1 MKRTHVLSTPIA
13 LGLAALRITLPAL
26 CAALCGSIG
35 CAELEKER
43 LPTISVQGGH
53 SLTVGESLTL
63 VTSTR
68 DGQDDGYDFSSSNP
82 GVASV
87 DEQGVVLGVS
97 AGESQIIVT
106 GKDTRARAEHPIVVT
121 PLLGTDGMET
131 VPFFAAWQG
140 SAHADASAV
149 AFSNWNEDGEVP
161 PSCARCH
168 SSGGF
173 RDYLGDD
180 GSAPGRVEAAA
191 PAGTTVDC
199 QTCHNPAANA
209 LSSVTF
215 PSGFELTGLGGEAR
229 CMTCHQGRSSGRAV
243 QESIDSAGVGAED
256 DTISSELGFLNI
268 HYYPAASTLLAGRAG
283 GGYQYDERVYDTR
296 FRHVE
301 AFDTCIE
308 CHDAHS
314 ARPRFDQC
322 VACHPGATDVTGAR
336 EIRMFSS
343 AGRDYD
349 GDRDI
354 SEGIYHE
361 LVGLREQLLVAIQ
374 RYGAE
379 RAEPLC
385 YAETAHPYWFAD
397 GDGDGQCTETE
408 TTRENAYA
416 AWTARLVKATYNYQ
430 MATKDPG
437 AFAHNAK
444 YILELLYDSI
454 EDLNLGLTIPLDL
467 SRMVRGDAGH
477 FDGSSEAARHWDED
491 DLVEASCSRCHSGQ
505 EGFRFFIEYGNSIEV
520 PETANGLECGTCH
533 TSFGDEYGVLEVSS
547 TLFPSG
553 VALER
558 PGHDNLC
565 GTCHSGRASKSS
577 IDAQIARG
585 QLRFVNVHYLPAA
598 GTLVGS
604 EAAVGYEYDGRVY
617 AGPLAHTGGAQC
629 TSCHDP
635 VASQHS
641 FTVAATWDARCTVCH
656 ADANGDP
663 ENVRL
668 THLADYDGD
677 GNANESLRAEIDG
690 MAEVLLG
697 AMRTAAGAPG
707 LCYDAST
714 YPYFFADSNGDGICA
729 PDEAVSANGFTAWTA
744 DLMRAAHNFQLS
756 RKDPGAWAHNFT
768 YMGQLLFDSTENLAQ
783 DTRSLTRP

>member
-1 MKRTHVLSTPIA
+1 MKRTKVLYTSIVLGRLAGRLAVPI
-13 LGLAALRITLPAL
+13 LGATFFDVT
-26 CAALCGSIG
+26 G
-35 CAELEKER
+35 CAELEREH
-43 LPTISVQGGH
+43 LPSITVEGGH
-53 SLTVGESLTL
+53 SLVVGESLTL
-63 VTSTR
+63 LVATV
-68 DGQDDGYDFSSSNP
+68 DGLDEGYDFMSSHPSI
-82 GVASV
+82 ASV
-87 DEQGVVLGVS
+87 DERGVVLGVG
-97 AGESQIIVT
+97 AGEAEITVT
-106 GKDTRARAEHPIVVT
+106 GKNTRAQAEHPIVVA
-121 PLLGTDGMET
+121 PLLGTDGT
-131 VPFFAAWQG
+131 DPVPFFAEWQG
-140 SAHADASAV
+140 SAHADVTAE
-149 AFSNWNEDGEVP
+149 AFTYWNADGEVP
-161 PSCARCH
+161 ASCARCH
-168 SSGGF
+168 SSAGF

-180 GSAPGRVEAAA
+180 GTAPGQVDAAA
-191 PAGTTVDC
+191 PTGSSVDC
-199 QTCHNPAANA
+199 QTCHNAAANA
-209 LSSVTF
+209 LTTVTF
-215 PSGFELTGLGGEAR
+215 PSGFELTNLDGEAR
-229 CMTCHQGRSSGRAV
+229 CMTCHQGRSSGLAV
-243 QESIDSAGVGAED
+243 QESIDAAGVSDD
-256 DTISSELGFLNI
+256 DTISGELGFLNI
-268 HYYPAASTLLAGRAG
+268 HYYPAASTLLAGLAG
-283 GGYQYDERVYDTR
+283 GGYQYADHVYDTR

-308 CHDAHS
+308 CHDPHTTQ
-314 ARPRFDQC
+314 PRFDQC
-322 VACHPGATDVTGAR
+322 AACHAGTSDVTGAR
-336 EIRMFSS
+336 AIRMFSS

-349 GDRDI
+349 GDGDI

-361 LVGLREQLLVAIQ
+361 LIGLRDELLIAIQ

-379 RAEPLC
+379 HGVPVC
-385 YAETAHPYWFAD
+385 YAESTHPYWFSDA
-397 GDGDGQCTETE
+397 DGDGQCSETE
-408 TTRENAYA
+408 AVRENAYA
-416 AWTARLVKATYNYQ
+416 GWTARMVKATYNYQ

-454 EDLNLGLTIPLDL
+454 EDLNFGLAVQLDV
-467 SRMVRGDAGH
+467 SRMVRGDRGH

-491 DLVEASCSRCHSGQ
+491 EVVEASCSRCHSGQ
-505 EGFRFFIEYGNSIEV
+505 DGFRFFIEYGVSTEV

-533 TSFGDEYGVLEVSS
+533 TSFGDEYSVLDVAS

-558 PGHDNLC
+558 PGYDNLC
-565 GTCHSGRASKSS
+565 GTCHSGRASKAS

-585 QLRFVNVHYLPAA
+585 QLRFANVHYLPAA

-617 AGPLAHTGGAQC
+617 AGPLAHSGGSQC

-635 VASQHS
+635 IASQHS
-641 FTVAATWDARCTVCH
+641 FTVEDTWDARCSVCH

-668 THLADYDGD
+668 THLEDYDGD

-707 LCYDAST
+707 LCYDASA
-714 YPYFFADSNGDGICA
+714 YPYFFADPNGDGACSA
-729 PDEAVSANGFTAWTA
+729 GEAVAANGFTAWTA

-756 RKDPGAWAHNFT
+756 RKEPGAWAHNFA

-783 DTRSLTRP
+783 SAGSLTRP